1 MEAIAEEPEM
11 SAVIVQEQVRIPS
24 NVSSLRAFRR
34 WAQSDAFPETGHVAW
49 LDGEVW
55 VDMSPEQL
63 ITHNKVKGRIGNVLD
78 ALALEEKL
86 GMYFHDRTLLSNPA
100 ADLSTE
106 PDGVFASFETLEEG
120 RARLVENQAGPIE
133 MEGSPDMVLEVVSPS
148 SVRKNTVVL
157 PRLYWRAGIS
167 EFWLVDA
174 RGERPKFDILVR
186 GRSAYLPTPKT
197 SGWLASR
204 VFGHSFRIVAEPN
217 RLGYPE
223 FTLRVR

>member
-1 MEAIAEEPEM
+1 M
-11 SAVIVQEQVRIPS
+11 STVVIQEQLRIPS
-24 NVSSLRAFRR
+24 KVSDLRSFRR
-34 WAQSDAFPETGHVAW
+34 WALSDAYPDTGRVAW
-49 LDGEVW
+49 LKGEVW

-63 ITHNKVKGRIGNVLD
+63 ITHNKVKGRFGNVLD

-86 GMYFHDRTLLSNPA
+86 GMYFHDRTLLSNQA

-106 PDGVFASFETLEEG
+106 PDGVFASFEALEEN
-120 RARLVENQAGPIE
+120 RARLVENQNGPIE

-148 SVRKNTVVL
+148 SVRKDTVVL
-157 PRLYWRAGIS
+157 PRLYWRAGIP

-186 GRSAYLPTPKT
+186 GRSAYTPTPKT
-197 SGWLASR
+197 GGWVASR
-204 VFGHSFRIVAEPN
+204 VFGHSFRLVAEPN